1 MAWHN
6 FATSRRSGAFK
17 AEQEV
22 HERIT
27 HEHFIWGKTMRVA
40 IEHTQK
46 TTGLFSK
53 TTHYIVSVTVHFSE
67 EEKHALKNAGDA
79 VVVERE
85 PGSQTKPFANAEEA
99 AILGRH
105 LHLKVSDL
113 LRGKTDS
120 YSLASP
126 AEAKTYDANLRAS
139 LQNLKDY
146 ILANTE
152 ALSGKDTF
160 EL

>member
-1 MAWHN
+1 
-6 FATSRRSGAFK
+6 
-17 AEQEV
+17 
-22 HERIT
+22 
-27 HEHFIWGKTMRVA
+27 MRVA

-53 TTHYIVSVTVHFSE
+53 TTHYVVSVTVQFSE
-67 EEKHALKNAGDA
+67 EEKHVLKKLGDA

-99 AILGRH
+99 AILGKH
-105 LHLKVSDL
+105 LNLKVSDL
-113 LRGKTDS
+113 IKGKTDS
-120 YSLASP
+120 YSLATP
-126 AEAKTYDANLRAS
+126 GEAKEYDSNLRAS
-139 LQNLKDY
+139 LQNLKGY
-146 ILANTE
+146 ISNNTA